1 MILQHIPNSRE
12 YSDVWLE
19 FLTALNMNH
28 KDIPALVLSEC
39 DARWNVQNVLDA
51 WLRGSGSE
59 PKTWG
64 TLLKG
69 MRERGTL
76 FLRELAD
83 AAENVYLSKPIH
95 ALVFSLCV
103 CVCVCLCVMCV
114 CTSAYS
120 LTAGK
125 MASLH
130 LPFDVCCMCWKS
142 CSPTIATECSELPVS
157 QSSLRPTLISN
168 V

>member
-1 MILQHIPNSRE
+1 M
-12 YSDVWLE
+12 WLE

-64 TLLKG
+64 TLLIA
-69 MRERGTL
+69 MQERGTP
-76 FLRELAD
+76 FLRELAST
-83 AAENVYLSKPIH
+83 AENVYLSKPIY
-95 ALVFSLCV
+95 ALVFCCCCVCGVCV
-103 CVCVCLCVMCV
+103 CVCVC
-114 CTSAYS
+114 TSAHS

-125 MASLH
+125 LASLR

-142 CSPTIATECSELPVS
+142 CSPAIATECSELPVS
-157 QSSLRPTLISN
+157 QSSLRSTLISN

>member
-12 YSDVWLE
+12 NTDVWLE

-39 DARWNVQNVLDA
+39 DERWNVQSVLDA

-64 TLLKG
+64 RLLCGLRK
-69 MRERGTL
+69 RGTP

-83 AAENVYLSKPIH
+83 AAENMYLSKPVH

-103 CVCVCLCVMCV
+103 CIHLCSFSNCRKADI
-114 CTSAYS
+114 SAF
-120 LTAGK
+120 A
-125 MASLH
+125 
-130 LPFDVCCMCWKS
+130 
-142 CSPTIATECSELPVS
+142 I
-157 QSSLRPTLISN
+157 
-168 V
+168 

>member
-1 MILQHIPNSRE
+1 MLLQHIPNSRE
-12 YSDVWLE
+12 NTDVWLE

-39 DARWNVQNVLDA
+39 DARWNVQNVLNA

-95 ALVFSLCV
+95 ELVFCLCV
-103 CVCVCLCVMCV
+103 CVVCVFV
-114 CTSAYS
+114 
-120 LTAGK
+120 
-125 MASLH
+125 H
-130 LPFDVCCMCWKS
+130 DVCVYFCLFSNCRKDGIS
-142 CSPTIATECSELPVS
+142 AFTI
-157 QSSLRPTLISN
+157 
-168 V
+168 

>member
-64 TLLKG
+64 TFLKG
-69 MRERGTL
+69 MHERGTP

-83 AAENVYLSKPIH
+83 AAENVYWSMPIH
-95 ALVFSLCV
+95 ALVFRYCCCV
-103 CVCVCLCVMCV
+103 RVRVYM
-114 CTSAYS
+114 SAHF
-120 LTAGK
+120 LTTGK
-125 MASLH
+125 LTSLH
-130 LPFDVCCMCWKS
+130 LPFDVCCVCWKS
-142 CSPTIATECSELPVS
+142 CLPTFATECSES
-157 QSSLRPTLISN
+157 
-168 V
+168 